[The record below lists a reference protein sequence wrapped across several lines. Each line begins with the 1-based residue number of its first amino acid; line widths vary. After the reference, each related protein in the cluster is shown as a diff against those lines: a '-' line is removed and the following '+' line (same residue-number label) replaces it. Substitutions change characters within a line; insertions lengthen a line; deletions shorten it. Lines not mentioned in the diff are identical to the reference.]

1 MIRKFLLIAALLF
14 PTCAAAQVTTVA
26 PTALPALKA
35 EATVTSEVVRI
46 RDLVEN
52 AGVVA
57 NIAIFRAPDLGQTGT
72 VETVRIIDA
81 IRPYKLVG
89 IDTRGLTEVSVTRT
103 SRTIT
108 TKQLEE
114 RIALAIGKRL
124 GTGDGT
130 DVAVRFDRDV
140 RALEIDPAAIG
151 ALHVARLAYEPSNG
165 RFDISFELP
174 SASHHHAM
182 LRYTG
187 VAVETVPV
195 VIPLRAI
202 GRGETIRAS
211 DVSLE
216 RRPKADAGENPV
228 GGLDAAVGMAVK
240 RPLRIGQAVRA
251 ADLMKP
257 EIVRQ
262 NEAVT
267 ITYERPG
274 IVLSIRGKALE
285 AGAEGDV
292 INVLNIQSKRTLQ
305 TTVTGPGRVAAAAL
319 PASIAMSAKQP
330 EVAVAAAINSSKAE

>member
-1 MIRKFLLIAALLF
+1 MSRKLFLIATLLF

-35 EATVTSEVVRI
+35 EATVTSDIVRI

-57 NIAIFRAPDLGQTGT
+57 DVAIFRAPDLGQTGT
-72 VETVRIIDA
+72 VETARIVDA
-81 IRPYKLVG
+81 IRPYKLVD

-114 RIALAIGKRL
+114 RVALAIGKRL
-124 GTGDGT
+124 GTGDGR

-151 ALHVARLAYEPSNG
+151 ALHMMRLAYDPSNG
-165 RFDISFELP
+165 RFDIVFELP
-174 SASHHHAM
+174 SATHRRVV

-195 VIPLRAI
+195 VIPLRPI

-228 GGLDAAVGMAVK
+228 GSLDAAVGMAVK
-240 RPLRIGQAVRA
+240 RPLRMGLAVRA

-262 NEAVT
+262 NEVVT

-274 IVLSIRGKALE
+274 IVLSVRGKALE
-285 AGAEGDV
+285 SGAEGDV
-292 INVLNIQSKRTLQ
+292 VNVLNIQSKRTLQ

-319 PASIAMSAKQP
+319 PASSISAKQSD
-330 EVAVAAAINSSKAE
+330 VAVAAAISSSKAE